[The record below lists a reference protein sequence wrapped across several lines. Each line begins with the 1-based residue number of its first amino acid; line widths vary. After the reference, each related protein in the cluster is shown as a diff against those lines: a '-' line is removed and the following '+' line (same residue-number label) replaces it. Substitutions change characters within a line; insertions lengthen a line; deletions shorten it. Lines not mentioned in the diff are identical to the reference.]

1 MALAATARL
10 LPTYHLSGNRM
21 TPLHGSTIA
30 FIGSGAM
37 GEAIIKGLLT
47 RQLITADH
55 IIGSDPVAARREF
68 MAKSYQIQTTDDN
81 AQAVQQADIVV
92 MSIKPQALTT
102 VASTLQGSLKA
113 NALILSIMAGIS
125 LKTMQD
131 AFKHARIVRAMP
143 NTPAQVNMGV
153 TAWIATAAVDAT
165 QREQTALML
174 GALGEQIPVDKED
187 FIDMQ
192 TGLGGSGPGFV
203 FLIIE
208 AMIDAGVQMGF
219 SRPDAQKIVLQTIA
233 GSVELVRET
242 GKHPA
247 ELRNLVTSA
256 GGTTA
261 AGLYEL
267 EKGGIRTT
275 VTNAVLAAYHR
286 SQELGRLSEK

>member
-1 MALAATARL
+1 
-10 LPTYHLSGNRM
+10 M
-21 TPLHGSTIA
+21 TSLHESRIA

-37 GEAIIKGLLT
+37 GEAMIKGLLS
-47 RQLITADH
+47 RQLIAADH
-55 IIGSDPVAARREF
+55 IIGSDPVAARRTLL
-68 MAKSYQIQTTDDN
+68 AATYGVQTTDDN
-81 AQAVQQADIVV
+81 VRAVQEADIVV
-92 MSIKPQALTT
+92 MSIKPQMLGA
-102 VASTLQGSLKA
+102 VGATLQGTLSP
-113 NALILSIMAGIS
+113 NALVLSIMAGVS
-125 LKTMQD
+125 LKTLQS
-131 AFKHARIVRAMP
+131 ALSHERIVRSMP

-153 TAWIATAAVDAT
+153 TAWIATTAVDAA
-165 QREQTALML
+165 QREQTALLL
-174 GALGEQIPVDKED
+174 GALGEQIQVEKED

-219 SRPDAQKIVLQTIA
+219 SRGDAQKIVLQTIA
-233 GSVELVRET
+233 GSAALMKET

-261 AGLYEL
+261 AGIYEL

-275 VTNAVLAAYHR
+275 LTNAILAAYRR

>member
-1 MALAATARL
+1 MTSL
-10 LPTYHLSGNRM
+10 YQNR
-21 TPLHGSTIA
+21 IA

-37 GEAIIKGLLT
+37 GEAMIKGLLS
-47 RQLITADH
+47 RQLIAADH
-55 IIGSDPVAARREF
+55 IIGSDPVAARRTLLTNT
-68 MAKSYQIQTTDDN
+68 YGVQTTDDN
-81 AQAVQQADIVV
+81 VRAVQEADIVV
-92 MSIKPQALTT
+92 MSIKPQMLGA
-102 VASTLQGSLKA
+102 VGATLHGTLSP
-113 NALILSIMAGIS
+113 NALVLSIMAGVS
-125 LKTMQD
+125 LKTLQS
-131 AFKHARIVRAMP
+131 ALNHERIVRSMP

-153 TAWIATAAVDAT
+153 TAWIATTAVDAA
-165 QREQTALML
+165 QREQTALLL
-174 GALGEQIPVDKED
+174 GALGEQIQVEKED

-219 SRPDAQKIVLQTIA
+219 SRGDAQKIVLQTIV
-233 GSVELVRET
+233 GSAALMKET

-261 AGLYEL
+261 AGIYEL

-275 VTNAVLAAYHR
+275 LTNAILAAYRR

>member
-1 MALAATARL
+1 
-10 LPTYHLSGNRM
+10 M
-21 TPLHGSTIA
+21 TSLHESRIA

-37 GEAIIKGLLT
+37 GEAMIKGLLS
-47 RQLITADH
+47 RQLIAADH
-55 IIGSDPVAARREF
+55 IIGSDPVAARRTLL
-68 MAKSYQIQTTDDN
+68 AATYGVQTTDDN
-81 AQAVQQADIVV
+81 VCAVQEADIVV
-92 MSIKPQALTT
+92 MSIKPQMLGA
-102 VASTLQGSLKA
+102 VGATLQGTLSP
-113 NALILSIMAGIS
+113 NALVLSIMAGVS
-125 LKTMQD
+125 LKTLQS
-131 AFKHARIVRAMP
+131 ALSHERIVRSMP

-153 TAWIATAAVDAT
+153 TAWIATTAVDAA
-165 QREQTALML
+165 QREQTALLL
-174 GALGEQIPVDKED
+174 GALGEQIQVEKED

-219 SRPDAQKIVLQTIA
+219 SRGDAQKIVLQTIA
-233 GSVELVRET
+233 GSAALMKET

-261 AGLYEL
+261 AGIYEL

-275 VTNAVLAAYHR
+275 LTNAILAAYRR
-286 SQELGRLSEK
+286 SKELGRLSEK